1 MSLKVQTYS
10 GYKADERPV
19 SFTLDDCDYKVEEI
33 IDRWF
38 GEDYDYFKV
47 EATGGSHFLLKKN
60 RLKDEWEI
68 NKM

>member
-1 MSLKVQTYS
+1 MSLEVKTYS

-19 SFTLDDCDYKVEEI
+19 SFTLDGMEYQVEEI

-47 EATGGSHFLLKKN
+47 ETTGGRRFMLK
-60 RLKDEWEI
+60 RHRAKDEWGSE
-68 NKM
+68 NS